1 MAENYS
7 ETNKRIAKNT
17 LVLYLRMGVLMVI
30 GFFTTRI
37 TLSALGV
44 ENYGIYNVVG
54 GLVGM
59 FSLISGSLSASI
71 SRFLT
76 FGLGKGDLEHL
87 KKVFGVSMNI
97 QLSLALIIVIGVET
111 VGLWVLNHKL
121 VIPADRMFAANVVF
135 QLSIGS
141 FILGLLSM
149 PYNAVLVAHEKM
161 SAFAFMT
168 LFEAGCKLLIVFV
181 LLYVNGDKL
190 ILFATLL
197 FAQGVISQLIYWIY
211 CKIHFQECKYTF
223 VKDKPMYREIFHFAG
238 WNFIGCT
245 AALLNDQ
252 GVNITLNLFFGPI
265 VNTARGI
272 GNQITG
278 ILAQFSGNFMTAL
291 NPQITKNYAMNE
303 LDRMQTLMFKGTKLS
318 YYLFLIVSLPILL
331 ETNKVLMIWLGQ
343 SPEYTVGFA
352 RLAIILSLVN
362 LLSNTLITAPLA
374 PGKLKIYQICVG
386 GTLLLNLPISYVTL
400 KLGGSPTSVMVVAII
415 IAQICMFL
423 RLYFLRAMMGLSMRR
438 FLKEVY
444 LKVISVTALSLPVPL
459 MAYLLMPDNL
469 LRFIVVAV
477 ISVATTSALVY
488 NVGCDEGEKALVTRQ
503 VKKFKRILVRA

>member
-1 MAENYS
+1 MSENYS

-17 LVLYLRMGVLMVI
+17 LILYVRMGVMMVI

-44 ENYGIYNVVG
+44 ENYGIYSVVG
-54 GLVGM
+54 GLVSM
-59 FSLISGSLSASI
+59 FSLISNSLSASI

-97 QLSLALIIVIGVET
+97 QLFLALIIIIGVET
-111 VGLWVLNHKL
+111 VGLWFLNHKL
-121 VIPADRMFAANVVF
+121 VIPADKMFAANVVF

-141 FILGLLSM
+141 FIIGLLSM

-161 SAFAFMT
+161 SAFAYMT
-168 LFEAGCKLLIVFV
+168 LFEATCKLLIVFA
-181 LLYVNGDKL
+181 LLYIDGNKL
-190 ILFATLL
+190 IIFAALL
-197 FAQGVISQLIYWIY
+197 FLQGLISQLIYWIY

-223 VKDKPMYREIFHFAG
+223 VKDKPMYSEIFHFAG

-278 ILAQFSGNFMTAL
+278 ILAQFSNNFMTAL

-303 LDRMQTLMFKGTKLS
+303 LDRMQTLMFKGAKLS

-331 ETNKVLMIWLGQ
+331 ETHKVLMVWLGQ
-343 SPEYTVGFA
+343 SPQYTVGFA

-362 LLSNTLITAPLA
+362 ILSNTLITAQLA
-374 PGKLKIYQICVG
+374 TGKLKLYQICVG

-400 KLGGSPTSVMVVAII
+400 KLGASPTSVMIVAIA

-423 RLYFLRAMMGLSMRR
+423 RLYFLRTMVGLSMRR

-444 LKVISVTALSLPVPL
+444 LKVITVTLFSIPIPMMV
-459 MAYLLMPDNL
+459 YLFMPDNL
-469 LRFIVVAV
+469 FRFVSVILVSIV
-477 ISVATTSALVY
+477 TTSAIVY
-488 NVGCDEGEKALVTRQ
+488 NVGCDAGEKSLITRQ
-503 VKKFKRILVRA
+503 IKKFKKILVRA